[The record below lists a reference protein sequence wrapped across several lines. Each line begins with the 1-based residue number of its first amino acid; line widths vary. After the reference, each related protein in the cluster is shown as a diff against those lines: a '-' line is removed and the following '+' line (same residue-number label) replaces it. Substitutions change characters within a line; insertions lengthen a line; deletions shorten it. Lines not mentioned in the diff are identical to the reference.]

1 MHFKLFSLV
10 AALVTLAAA
19 TPLENRE
26 AADVCVCPLRFIMD
40 QLRGSPRTTGLRP
53 HLPRMRVR
61 LGLLRPQRS
70 RKCSQV
76 LPGQLSA
83 IDLLR

>member
-26 AADVCVCPLRFIMD
+26 AADGCVFVPISQGCASDWVSCGPNGPGNAVKCCQIVC
-40 QLRGSPRTTGLRP
+40 Q
-53 HLPRMRVR
+53 
-61 LGLLRPQRS
+61 
-70 RKCSQV
+70 
-76 LPGQLSA
+76 
-83 IDLLR
+83 